1 MGETEQVDVRVDTSI
16 IAFYDEVA
24 AKAGVTRE
32 QAMAVILAIH
42 TLQELPDGT

>member
-1 MGETEQVDVRVDTSI
+1 VSETEQVDVRVDTSV
-16 IAFYDEVA
+16 IAFYGEVA

-42 TLQELPDGT
+42 TMQEISDGA